1 MSSNWVTLTPNL
13 ELRFVKGIKGEV
25 AAYLVIENISKTNTI
40 SKVAPNSFL
49 YQIKVKDAKLIRIKT
64 PFVFLKSGDNAVIKL
79 RVSSRAEFSKETSK
93 LQIISNSTLN
103 TYIKDDT
110 KVAKNNLKISKM
122 I

>member
-49 YQIKVKDAKLIRIKT
+49 Y
-64 PFVFLKSGDNAVIKL
+64 
-79 RVSSRAEFSKETSK
+79 
-93 LQIISNSTLN
+93 
-103 TYIKDDT
+103 
-110 KVAKNNLKISKM
+110 
-122 I
+122 